1 MATVAS
7 GCGKDAAA
15 LDAALAHAEAQRTV
29 PRETPSKRL
38 RLGEPVGNPAI
49 DPELWELHV
58 RYHRFRDRADRER
71 LVGHYQSLAATLAR
85 RYYREREPFDDLLQV
100 ALEALLL
107 ALDRFDP
114 TRGIPFI
121 GFARPTIVGCLK
133 RHYRDNGWALRVPR
147 RVHTLSGPVRH
158 ARSLLL
164 QDFGREPTIS
174 EIADLL
180 EITSGEVDEVLTAIA
195 ARAMPSLD
203 VAPDEDGAIR
213 VGVPDPELIRAE
225 DRLALRRSIEL
236 LDPDDQ
242 ELLHLYYDLGLRQTE
257 IAERRGCSQMHVS
270 RSLRRIV
277 VRLRQHM
284 DVSA

>member
-7 GCGKDAAA
+7 GSQQRDGA

-29 PRETPSKRL
+29 PRDAPNKRL
-38 RLGEPVGNPAI
+38 RLGAPVGQPAI

-58 RYHRFRDRADRER
+58 RYHRFRDRRDREQ
-71 LVGHYQSLAATLAR
+71 LVEHYRSLASTLAR

-114 TRGIPFI
+114 SRGIPFI

-164 QDFGREPTIS
+164 QDLGREPTVS

-180 EITSGEVDEVLTAIA
+180 EIKPGEVDEVITAIT

-203 VAPDEDGAIR
+203 VGPDEDGAIR
-213 VGVPDPELIRAE
+213 IGAPDQELARAE
-225 DRLALRRSIEL
+225 DRLALRHSIEQL
-236 LDPDDQ
+236 EPDDQ
-242 ELLHLYYDLGLRQTE
+242 ELLHLYYDQGLRQTE
-257 IAERRGCSQMHVS
+257 IAELRGCSQMHVS

-284 DVSA
+284 DVTA